1 MCCGY
6 LSTCSYCISCRSK
19 MYFSYFSVFVLKFI
33 ILKKLS
39 LKTQLIHSYEMV
51 YFDLLSVTLQDVLRQ
66 RRRNILS
73 FKPERSFLF
82 HATMSIVWIEVPQTN
97 RRNHSYNLAVSFSLT
112 RKKFFVPLNSA
123 LMILLLCR
131 KCGNI
136 SSQ

>member
-6 LSTCSYCISCRSK
+6 LSTCSISCRSK

-39 LKTQLIHSYEMV
+39 LKTQLIHSYLMV

-73 FKPERSFLF
+73 FKPERSCLF

-97 RRNHSYNLAVSFSLT
+97 RRNYSYNLAVLFSLT
-112 RKKFFVPLNSA
+112 RKQFFVPLNSA